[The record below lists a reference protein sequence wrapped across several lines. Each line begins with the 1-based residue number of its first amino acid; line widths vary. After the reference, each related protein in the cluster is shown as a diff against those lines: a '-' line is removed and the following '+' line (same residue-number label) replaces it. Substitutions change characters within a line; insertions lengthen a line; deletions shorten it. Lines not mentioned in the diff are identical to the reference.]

1 MGNNFVNYSYIYIF
15 VKNKNNF
22 FFLLIYFFLMEN
34 LMKMMTIIVWGLY
47 DENSQSYEFSKK
59 NQILKNKKIN
69 FFFFFLTKFF
79 PLTCLKSDRFPPQKK
94 TKNKLFTNFFFST
107 LKIHNRMSFLF
118 FCFGRGGNL
127 SPC

>member
-22 FFLLIYFFLMEN
+22 FFLLIFFFLMEN

-47 DENSQSYEFSKK
+47 DENSRSYEFSKK

-69 FFFFFLTKFF
+69 FFFFFFNQIFSTDL
-79 PLTCLKSDRFPPQKK
+79 SQVGWVPPQKK
-94 TKNKLFTNFFFST
+94 TKNKLINFF
-107 LKIHNRMSFLF
+107 
-118 FCFGRGGNL
+118 
-127 SPC
+127 